1 MVAACTVVGV
11 DWDRAPLFR
20 CSLSEDFAPKLRGCP
35 PPTLLQ
41 VSPSAEDGGGG
52 TFEAIL
58 VLPPPAPAPP
68 PLVVMPHGG
77 PHSVVTASFNP
88 QVAYLTAAGYATL
101 IVNYRG
107 SSGFGAD
114 ALESLPG
121 KVGTQDVADV
131 IAAIDAAAR
140 HVDVDRIHVA
150 GGSHGGFLA
159 CHLVLRDA
167 RIKAAAIRNPVTN
180 VAAMWGISDIPD
192 WTIVEACGVDAD
204 PRATPTAEQL
214 AKMWAV
220 SPIARPLVGGQ
231 PGRVVPP
238 CLFLLGM
245 KDRRVPP
252 SQGLHFAAALRQAGS
267 AARIRSYPDDCHPL
281 ETVGTEMDAWVQSL
295 LLFEEAANTETQS
308 L

>member
-1 MVAACTVVGV
+1 M
-11 DWDRAPLFR
+11 
-20 CSLSEDFAPKLRGCP
+20 
-35 PPTLLQ
+35 
-41 VSPSAEDGGGG
+41 
-52 TFEAIL
+52 
-58 VLPPPAPAPP
+58 
-68 PLVVMPHGG
+68 
-77 PHSVVTASFNP
+77 
-88 QVAYLTAAGYATL
+88 AT
-101 IVNYRG
+101 
-107 SSGFGAD
+107 
-114 ALESLPG
+114 
-121 KVGTQDVADV
+121 
-131 IAAIDAAAR
+131 
-140 HVDVDRIHVA
+140 
-150 GGSHGGFLA
+150 
-159 CHLVLRDA
+159 VLRDA

-214 AKMWAV
+214 AKMWEV

-281 ETVGTEMDAWVQSL
+281 ELWAPRWTRGCSRSSCSRRRRTPRRRVCRA
-295 LLFEEAANTETQS
+295 
-308 L
+308 